1 MQTWTVQI
9 EEDLETGQLMLPFPA
24 DLLSQ
29 MGWSEGTEL
38 FWEEA
43 SDNSYTITE
52 KKKPEVSDT
61 DTDVGC

>member
-1 MQTWTVQI
+1 
-9 EEDLETGQLMLPFPA
+9 
-24 DLLSQ
+24 

-43 SDNSYTITE
+43 SDHSYTIME
-52 KKKPEVSDT
+52 KKKPEVTDT